1 MGEEDVRR
9 KEEERS
15 RDGYTAALLPA
26 EVQAVLTDPA
36 WMCLLYD
43 DVDSAFRT
51 RAIHAEDVQ
60 RLCGQLLRAQE
71 SLRDIDAASTEDSV
85 HSGIS
90 HAGIEESGYSG
101 RVSHASTSSG
111 VPPADQPV
119 LGQEYAGER
128 GRAASSDTST
138 SEQVRKIEQEIL
150 APAASTNGGGAGGA
164 RAGAGAGAGDA
175 SPDVTRTCDPEA
187 SVASAGGMSFASA
200 ADKDTTI
207 KHTDKDTDKD
217 TDTDT
222 DKNTDKDTGKDTDKD
237 RRVSAV
243 DDNVKQDG
251 DSPLEHLVFSWEA
264 LYKAHKEGPGGVLG
278 EEEVRVMMEILVGKY
293 SLMLSFLGLL
303 HRLHDTLQQANA
315 PMQSVVQELRRLDR
329 VRTTVRS
336 KGQGWHVMKRQ
347 VNGVTY
353 SHLPQMPRE
362 PVFFRTHKP

>member
-1 MGEEDVRR
+1 MHVTYVM
-9 KEEERS
+9 S
-15 RDGYTAALLPA
+15 VMPVMSVNAARPD
-26 EVQAVLTDPA
+26 T
-36 WMCLLYD
+36 
-43 DVDSAFRT
+43 
-51 RAIHAEDVQ
+51 
-60 RLCGQLLRAQE
+60 
-71 SLRDIDAASTEDSV
+71 DAASTEDSV

-119 LGQEYAGER
+119 LGQEYAGQR
-128 GRAASSDTST
+128 GRAASSDTSA
-138 SEQVRKIEQEIL
+138 SEQVRKIEQETL
-150 APAASTNGGGAGGA
+150 ALAASTNGGGAGGA

-243 DDNVKQDG
+243 DDNVRQDG

-303 HRLHDTLQQANA
+303 YRLHDTLQQVCTYKKTHTVTHTAN
-315 PMQSVVQELRRLDR
+315 
-329 VRTTVRS
+329 VRSSTS
-336 KGQGWHVMKRQ
+336 KGQRTCVC
-347 VNGVTY
+347 VCVCVC
-353 SHLPQMPRE
+353 SPHLKVHR
-362 PVFFRTHKP
+362 